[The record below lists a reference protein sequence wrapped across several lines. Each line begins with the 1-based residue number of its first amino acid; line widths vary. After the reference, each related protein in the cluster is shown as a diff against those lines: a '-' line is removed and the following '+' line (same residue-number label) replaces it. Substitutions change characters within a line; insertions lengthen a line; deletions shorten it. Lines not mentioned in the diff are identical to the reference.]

1 LEYRG
6 RKRSHRFTILGD
18 TAFEYDCIL
27 EKEPESNVV
36 TLLMEGAEHFNFF
49 RQPDFVK
56 DPFLK
61 GSYAVYKKEIL
72 NGEGTGKLCHIHRP
86 EIIDSRGR
94 RCWGDL
100 SVAGNKLSIA
110 IPENWL
116 SEAKYPV
123 VVDPSFGT
131 ETVGSQTHWKNIFDG
146 SYKKLFFEKSLGVN
160 RSCLF
165 DAYCGMATAY
175 VYAYDSES
183 HGRCKPVLY
192 TNEMGGPWARLSGS
206 EGNCD
211 ITVNAGKPAGWRS
224 ATFQIKDKISEI
236 TWLWFGVF
244 CDGFAPLFDF
254 GAPCSWNSW
263 EHLGNDIPDPYP
275 LPQPIIQY
283 NFILSMYFTYDMPL
297 NYALVL
303 DQRVMPSET
312 RKLIG
317 NYQRNAR
324 QTVQGRDFANRF
336 EVFCRSAVQA
346 VKSAMSLKGSPL
358 LIRKA
363 VEAVAALAETE
374 RRGDYCRSV
383 VQTVKN
389 TLSLKR
395 PLALIRKA
403 TEAVAALGKT
413 ARSGDFC
420 RSQQDTAGVR
430 GAALRSLSVFIRLLT
445 GGAIRDFI
453 AGRFLKSKEELVV
466 KSPVAREITLDSKLH

>member
-1 LEYRG
+1 MKDVGARFLQSRLDFPAMVSLGKQQPSWGLSRWKGAGLRFVPPNDEGFAIRGDRRRLEYRG

-18 TAFEYDCIL
+18 AAFEYDCIL
-27 EKEPESNVV
+27 EREPESNVV
-36 TLLMEGAEHFNFF
+36 TLLMEGAEGFDFF
-49 RQPDFVK
+49 RQPDLLQN
-56 DPFLK
+56 PLLA
-61 GSYAVYKKEIL
+61 GSYAVYKKETV

-86 EIIDSRGR
+86 ELIDSRGR

-100 SVAGNKLSIA
+100 SVAGNKLSLA
-110 IPENWL
+110 IPEDWL

-123 VVDPSFGT
+123 VVDPYFGM
-131 ETVGSQTHWKNIFDG
+131 ETVGSQTHWNNFFTG
-146 SYKKLFFEKSLGVN
+146 SNEKLFFEKSLGVN

-165 DAYCGMATAY
+165 DAYSGMATAY
-175 VYAYDSES
+175 IYVYDSES

-224 ATFQIKDKISEI
+224 ATFQITDQISEL

-244 CDGFAPLFDF
+244 CDGFAPRFDY
-254 GAPCSWNSW
+254 GAPCFWNSW
-263 EHLGNDIPDPYP
+263 EQLGNDIPDPYP
-275 LPQPIIQY
+275 MPQPIIQY
-283 NFILSMYFTYDMPL
+283 NFILSMYFAYDMPL

-317 NYQRNAR
+317 NYQRNAK

-336 EVFCRSAVQA
+336 EVFCRS
-346 VKSAMSLKGSPL
+346 
-358 LIRKA
+358 
-363 VEAVAALAETE
+363 
-374 RRGDYCRSV
+374 
-383 VQTVKN
+383 
-389 TLSLKR
+389 
-395 PLALIRKA
+395 
-403 TEAVAALGKT
+403 
-413 ARSGDFC
+413 
-420 RSQQDTAGVR
+420 QQDTAGSR

-453 AGRFLKSKEELVV
+453 TGRFLKSKEELVV